1 MLVGAKAEVPD
12 GLAGVLGATEDQGV
26 GASRGTQSQL
36 IKGNSLAT
44 CRNDAGAGGSGKSQS
59 GNRDLGE
66 GQEAVVIGNGTN
78 DNDGPLLVLLDVGDN
93 ARQRDGGSVNLRHEE
108 TAEDNLVEGRI
119 GSACRHIKSTFQSSM

>member
-1 MLVGAKAEVPD
+1 MAVT
-12 GLAGVLGATEDQGV
+12 LGE
-26 GASRGTQSQL
+26 R
-36 IKGNSLAT
+36 
-44 CRNDAGAGGSGKSQS
+44 RRRPWAGGSGKSQS

-119 GSACRHIKSTFQSSM
+119 GSARKEAVELHQELEVDIVALGGLAVSALDVVAVEIDT